1 MYLKFLNNER
11 VDGRED
17 IGLHIE
23 KKLFVRRLGG
33 GGGFFTDHGQ
43 TYSHDDCCH
52 FDHRKH
58 LPIIK

>member
-33 GGGFFTDHGQ
+33 GASLQIMDKRIRMMIAVTLIIEN
-43 TYSHDDCCH
+43 TY
-52 FDHRKH
+52 R
-58 LPIIK
+58 

>member
-33 GGGFFTDHGQ
+33 GGASLQIMDKRIRMMIAVTLIIEN
-43 TYSHDDCCH
+43 TY
-52 FDHRKH
+52 R
-58 LPIIK
+58 

>member
-17 IGLHIE
+17 ISLHIE
-23 KKLFVRRLGG
+23 KNCLYEDW

-52 FDHRKH
+52 FDYRKH
-58 LPIIK
+58 LPVIK